1 MTVKK
6 AYKVVR
12 VRNGKLSSAIVTLD
26 PIPPSVAGG
35 LYSKA
40 HLFRFHQSY
49 FVRFEPF

>member
-12 VRNGKLSSAIVTLD
+12 VRDGKFFSAIVTLD
-26 PIPPSVAGG
+26 PILRSVAGR

-40 HLFRFHQSY
+40 HLFRYHQS
-49 FVRFEPF
+49 

>member
-12 VRNGKLSSAIVTLD
+12 VRSGKLFSAIVTLD
-26 PIPPSVAGG
+26 LILHSVASC

-40 HLFRFHQSY
+40 HLFRFRQS
-49 FVRFEPF
+49 

>member
-12 VRNGKLSSAIVTLD
+12 VRSGKLFSAIVTLD
-26 PIPPSVAGG
+26 PILHSVAGR

-40 HLFRFHQSY
+40 HLFRFHQS
-49 FVRFEPF
+49 